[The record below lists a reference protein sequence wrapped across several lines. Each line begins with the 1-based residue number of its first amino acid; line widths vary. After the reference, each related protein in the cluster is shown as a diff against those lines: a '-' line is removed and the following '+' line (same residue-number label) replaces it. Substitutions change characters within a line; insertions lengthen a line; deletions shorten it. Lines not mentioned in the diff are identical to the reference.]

1 MTTDAMTDLE
11 SQRRRT
17 RLSVRSWSAALAQ
30 IILSGVVVLL
40 VVSCSSED
48 PPREYSDEELGLQ
61 EIVENE
67 ILVSSLW
74 FARYRTVDDWNRD
87 FGDPFFDDPK
97 GSGHE
102 LERAFFEHNLGLV
115 MLAAGEK
122 LPPDVATGSGVL
134 HDAEEAAMD
143 QCAADAGYPGVQVY
157 DVSQQMGE
165 RYERD
170 YGLTLEMFLD
180 LRHECGKHAA
190 SYPTLDP
197 AYRDELLAKRRDH
210 YMAFVRDWMAAN
222 PDQVVPIE
230 YHEGANT
237 PYTDRYPDS

>member
-1 MTTDAMTDLE
+1 MMWCC
-11 SQRRRT
+11 RRT
-17 RLSVRSWSAALAQ
+17 RLCVRLWSAAFAQ
-30 IILSGVVVLL
+30 LIVVGVVVLL

-61 EIVENE
+61 EVVENE
-67 ILVSSLW
+67 IIMYSLW
-74 FARYRTVDDWNRD
+74 VARYRTVDDWDRD
-87 FGDPFFDDPK
+87 LGDPFFDHPFE

-122 LPPDVATGSGVL
+122 LPPDVSNHGGVL

-143 QCAADAGYPGVQVY
+143 QCAAGAGYPGVQVY
-157 DVSQQMGE
+157 DVAPDVVAQ
-165 RYERD
+165 YERD

-180 LRHECGKHAA
+180 LRHECGKYAA
-190 SYPTLDP
+190 TYPTLDP
-197 AYRDELLAKRRDH
+197 AYRDELLAKRRAH

-237 PYTDRYPDS
+237 PYADRYSDS